1 MILSND
7 KETEVAEIR
16 YSNVKAKEV
25 VENLLLELES
35 YPSKDGNSTEVAQA
49 GEMLMEK
56 ACSARA
62 ENEVGLKLKESGLE
76 VGTSAGWENATK
88 TFRPASPSSR
98 RN

>member
-56 ACSARA
+56 ASSARA